1 MLKSFE
7 GPAMKPTPNYIIP
20 LAFSALAVIQTGAD
34 AAAYIKYDGI
44 DGEVTEAKYKGA
56 IELTAWGW
64 QLSESAEPGV
74 PIVRPIELTKQA
86 DSTTPKLHEFLL
98 NGIKAPTAFIAFTTT
113 IGEIELEYMKI
124 EMTNVMVS
132 SYSTSTSSPR
142 DSKPFENV
150 SLNFDSY
157 CVTSSYIDPA
167 TGGII
172 TTEPACWKSQ

>member
-64 QLSESAEPGV
+64 QLSESAEPAV

-98 NGIKAPTAFIAFTTT
+98 NGKRAPTATIAFTVGT
-113 IGEIELEYMKI
+113 GQDEFEYMKV
-124 EMTNVMVS
+124 EMTNVMIS
-132 SYSTSTSSPR
+132 SYSMSGSGAEKST
-142 DSKPFENV
+142 ETV